1 MNARWHVTP
10 RFASFIDNKN
20 KTCSGTII
28 ALSSCKKQ
36 EKGGG
41 SYECRYTNDVGSVSD
56 RNNSM
61 GWSSRPRHA
70 KGVLRKAGEAR
81 LEGLQAEGMEL
92 NKRREIWVGD

>member
-41 SYECRYTNDVGSVSD
+41 SYDVDTLMMLALFLTGTTL
-56 RNNSM
+56 
-61 GWSSRPRHA
+61 WA
-70 KGVLRKAGEAR
+70 GVAVRGMQRALLVKPVEH
-81 LEGLQAEGMEL
+81 GLNGIKAEGMHL
-92 NKRREIWVGD
+92 TNRR